1 MVVQR
6 TTDVVV
12 VLPALRGLTNISAA
26 ADAAAKQPTEKVCA
40 PDDSRPLLFRC
51 TGLECL
57 LDLTEGPTGN
67 DGWPCVFG
75 ADGIGLLSYTAGA
88 SPNRCAR
95 VDLIAEDV
103 ADARLE
109 PSLSAVRDSAAV
121 EFHADFLESVA
132 AQRHAEHLF
141 DDSGGRGINFQ
152 RRVLAIAVLDLD
164 PVVPERSTTGQVVS
178 TRGSLPHAPSHL
190 LGKVFGVELVDAL
203 DDSFHEFAGRG
214 VIGVLRNR
222 NDADALAAEHGL
234 ECNGV
239 LAFAREAGEL
249 PDENLL
255 EGSVGSGRSV

>member
-1 MVVQR
+1 MILPGSQLHDPRLQGFQGIEAGFKRLVESFKTVLNIRDFSIKGIDSSREFPGHPVHIFSQQRDELSNCLLIEDALPNLRYYKVLQLVRVEVARGAGACAVVVQR

-12 VLPALRGLTNISAA
+12 VLSALRGLTNISAA

-57 LDLTEGPTGN
+57 LDLTEGLTGN

-109 PSLSAVRDSAAV
+109 PSLSAVRDAATV

-132 AQRHAEHLF
+132 AQ
-141 DDSGGRGINFQ
+141 
-152 RRVLAIAVLDLD
+152 
-164 PVVPERSTTGQVVS
+164 
-178 TRGSLPHAPSHL
+178 
-190 LGKVFGVELVDAL
+190 
-203 DDSFHEFAGRG
+203 
-214 VIGVLRNR
+214 
-222 NDADALAAEHGL
+222 
-234 ECNGV
+234 
-239 LAFAREAGEL
+239 
-249 PDENLL
+249 
-255 EGSVGSGRSV
+255 